1 MNRKL
6 TAVSLIASLLV
17 LSSGTAAL
25 AADEETPDA
34 IATLEQ
40 VALAAPGGDADV
52 LVDVADVATV
62 DSTGLVIDETI
73 NGVDVEISSAPANA
87 ISIGE
92 VEISLPAS
100 NSGDVLA
107 DGVVEY
113 TEGDDTSVVVVVKE
127 DSSVQVTS
135 ILPSADAPTRYDYEL
150 TLPDGA
156 TPLIAME
163 DGSLSST
170 AVDGSLA
177 LGVAPA
183 WAYDAA
189 GTAVPTHY
197 EVQGST
203 LTQVVDHVGGD
214 FVYPIVADPYYGQ
227 ALFTKVTTKQAA
239 NIVSAVTSDFA
250 RKLQKGTGPGI
261 PAGDV
266 IRGQDVLRSQGWA
279 ELKSKTWIITSK
291 ATWKQQYDCHVL
303 GAFTPNTGGP
313 SWDLEGNRSD
323 NHNWLINVWNHK
335 CNW

>member
-1 MNRKL
+1 MKRKL
-6 TAVSLIASLLV
+6 TAAGVIASLLV

-25 AADEETPDA
+25 AAEDETPESLVA
-34 IATLEQ
+34 LEQ
-40 VALAAPGGDADV
+40 VASATPAGEAEV
-52 LVDVADVATV
+52 LSDVADV
-62 DSTGLVIDETI
+62 STIENAELVIDENI
-73 NGVDVEISSAPANA
+73 NGVDVEISSAPESA
-87 ISIGE
+87 ISIGD
-92 VEISLPAS
+92 VEIALPAS
-100 NSGDVLA
+100 SPAEVLA

-113 TEGDDTSVVVVVKE
+113 SESDDTSVVVVVKD

-135 ILPSADAPTRYDYEL
+135 IVSSAESPTRYDYEL
-150 TLPDGA
+150 TLPADA
-156 TPLIAME
+156 TPLVSMG
-163 DGSLSST
+163 DGSFSST
-170 AVDGSLA
+170 AADGSLA

-183 WAYDAA
+183 WAYDAE
-189 GTAVPTHY
+189 GTPVPTHY
-197 EVQGST
+197 EVAGSI
-203 LTQVVDHVGGD
+203 LTQVVDHVGGG

-261 PAGDV
+261 PAGNV
-266 IRGQDVLRSQGWA
+266 IKGQDVLRSQGWA

-313 SWDLEGNRSD
+313 SWDLEGNRTD